1 MKHALIIFFFT
12 VLVTAFYSYVGQMV
26 PQKETYPPKT
36 LEIRSDLS
44 TPEMVD
50 IGKEIVGGKGTCL
63 TCHTVGTDQPT
74 RFPDL
79 ENIGARASSRI
90 EGYDAVDYLAES
102 LYEPNAYVVEGY
114 PPGMPAIA
122 KPPIN
127 LSDQEILTV
136 IAYLQSLGSTPTV
149 TMQTKL
155 KYAKEPAAVNAS
167 LETVEAKQPSSSAA
181 GGEQLNARGLMNK
194 YMCVTCHNL
203 DDPARLV
210 GPSLFDAGKRLS
222 LAQLYESI
230 LEPDATI
237 AEGFPPGVMGA
248 TLNGTGFYEKT
259 SSKEIK
265 TIVDYLATL
274 KGAK

>member
-1 MKHALIIFFFT
+1 MKHALIIFLFT
-12 VLVTAFYSYVGQMV
+12 VLVTAFYSYVGHMV

-36 LEIRSDLS
+36 LEIRPDLS
-44 TPEMVD
+44 TLEMVE

-63 TCHTVGTDQPT
+63 SCHTIGTDQPT

-79 ENIGARASSRI
+79 ENIGARASTRK
-90 EGYDAVDYLAES
+90 EGYSAVDYLAES
-102 LYEPNAYVVEGY
+102 LYEPNAYIVEGY
-114 PPGMPAIA
+114 NPGMPQIS

-127 LSDQEILTV
+127 LTDQEILTV

-155 KYAKEPAAVNAS
+155 KYAKGPAGNKAMQTVAS
-167 LETVEAKQPSSSAA
+167 EKSAPPGA
-181 GGEQLNARGLMNK
+181 GGGQLDAKGLMKK

-203 DDPARLV
+203 DNPARLV
-210 GPSLFDAGKRLS
+210 GPSLYDAGKRLS
-222 LAQLYESI
+222 TAQLYESI
-230 LEPDATI
+230 LEPDATV
-237 AEGFPPGVMGA
+237 AKGFPKGVMGA
-248 TLNGTGFYEKT
+248 TLSGTGFYEKT
-259 SSKEIK
+259 TSREIK